1 MKAGEKVNYEGASS
15 AIDFDENGDVKTDFG
30 VYRIKAGKWALDRV
44 IKYGE
49 LKPADRRARPSDRHR
64 PAHREPPRAG
74 RGRALAHLRGGAVR
88 QRRPPRLHDARRLR
102 DVRVQR
108 ARRPALRGAALLGVG
123 GALLVGVPVARLAYD
138 KLPVTGTVQLLII
151 SIGVSFILRHAVLFV
166 FGSNLLQ
173 FAVPLQRPYVWGPVR
188 LTAYQILTLIV
199 AAVLVLAVHL
209 LLSRTKLGR
218 ILRAIADNATLSEIA
233 GADVSRARLAMWAIA
248 VFLAAA
254 GGILFGLNLVIQPN
268 MGWDL
273 VIPIF
278 SAAILGGI
286 GNPYGAI
293 GGALVIGLVQEW
305 STLVIPATYK
315 EAIAFCAMALCL
327 MFRPRGLWGGS

>member
-1 MKAGEKVNYEGASS
+1 MLAEFVHLTVTGLLIASLLALGAVGLSL
-15 AIDFDENGDVKTDFG
+15 TFG
-30 VYRIKAGKWALDRV
+30 V
-44 IKYGE
+44 
-49 LKPADRRARPSDRHR
+49 ARFANV
-64 PAHREPPRAG
+64 AHPDFMM
-74 RGRALAHLRGGAVR
+74 LGAYTTF
-88 QRRPPRLHDARRLR
+88 AFNN
-102 DVRVQR
+102 
-108 ARRPALRGAALLGVG
+108 LLGVPFG
-123 GALLVGVPVARLAYD
+123 WAALAGIAAALLVGVPVARIAYD

-151 SIGVSFILRHAVLFV
+151 SIGVSFILRHVVLFL

-173 FAVPLQRPYVWGPVR
+173 FAVPLQRPYIWGPVR
-188 LTAYQILTLIV
+188 LTPYQILTLVV

-218 ILRAIADNATLSEIA
+218 ILRAIADNPVLCAIS
-233 GADVSRARLAMWAIA
+233 GADVGRARLTMWAIA
-248 VFLAAA
+248 VLLAST

-286 GNPYGAI
+286 GNPYGAM

-305 STLVIPATYK
+305 STLLIPSVYK
-315 EAIAFCAMALCL
+315 EAIAFGAMAVCL
-327 MFRPRGLWGGS
+327 MFRPRGLWGAA

>member
-1 MKAGEKVNYEGASS
+1 VGARPRDQVRGAHDQLIGELVHLTVTGLLIASLLALGAVGLSL
-15 AIDFDENGDVKTDFG
+15 TFG
-30 VYRIKAGKWALDRV
+30 V
-44 IKYGE
+44 
-49 LKPADRRARPSDRHR
+49 ARFANV
-64 PAHREPPRAG
+64 AHPDFMMLGAYATFAFN
-74 RGRALAHLRGGAVR
+74 ALAGV
-88 QRRPPRLHDARRLR
+88 PFW
-102 DVRVQR
+102 
-108 ARRPALRGAALLGVG
+108 GAAPLGVA

-138 KLPVTGTVQLLII
+138 KLPVTGTVQLLVI
-151 SIGVSFILRHAVLFV
+151 SIGVSFILRHAVLLV
-166 FGSNLLQ
+166 FGSSLLQ

-188 LTAYQILTLIV
+188 LTAYQLLTLAV
-199 AAVLVLAVHL
+199 AGVLVLAVHL

-218 ILRAIADNATLSEIA
+218 TLRAISDNATLTEIA

-278 SAAILGGI
+278 AAAILGGI
-286 GNPYGAI
+286 GNPYGAL

-305 STLVIPATYK
+305 STLVIPAAYK

-327 MFRPRGLWGGS
+327 MFRPRGLWGGA

>member
-1 MKAGEKVNYEGASS
+1 MGAGPRHQVRRAFGHLIGELVHLTVTGLLIASLLALGAVGLSL
-15 AIDFDENGDVKTDFG
+15 TFG
-30 VYRIKAGKWALDRV
+30 V
-44 IKYGE
+44 
-49 LKPADRRARPSDRHR
+49 ARFANV
-64 PAHREPPRAG
+64 AHPDFMMLGAYATYAFN
-74 RGRALAHLRGGAVR
+74 ALAGV
-88 QRRPPRLHDARRLR
+88 PFWW
-102 DVRVQR
+102 
-108 ARRPALRGAALLGVG
+108 AALLGVAT
-123 GALLVGVPVARLAYD
+123 ALAVGVPVARLAYD
-138 KLPVTGTVQLLII
+138 TLPVTGTVQLLII

-188 LTAYQILTLIV
+188 LTAYQLLTLAV
-199 AAVLVLAVHL
+199 AAVLVVAVHL

-218 ILRAIADNATLSEIA
+218 ILRAIADNAVLTEIA
-233 GADVSRARLAMWAIA
+233 GADVARARLAMWVIA
-248 VFLAAA
+248 VLLASC

-286 GNPYGAI
+286 GNPYGAM

-305 STLVIPATYK
+305 STLMIPAAYK
-315 EAIAFCAMALCL
+315 EAIAFGAMALCL
-327 MFRPRGLWGGS
+327 MFRPRGLWGGV

>member
-1 MKAGEKVNYEGASS
+1 VTGLLIASLLALGAVGLSL
-15 AIDFDENGDVKTDFG
+15 TFG
-30 VYRIKAGKWALDRV
+30 VARFANVAHPDFMMLGAYTTFAFNTLAGVPFGW
-44 IKYGE
+44 
-49 LKPADRRARPSDRHR
+49 
-64 PAHREPPRAG
+64 
-74 RGRALAHLRGGAVR
+74 
-88 QRRPPRLHDARRLR
+88 
-102 DVRVQR
+102 
-108 ARRPALRGAALLGVG
+108 AALLGVA
-123 GALLVGVPVARLAYD
+123 GAVLVGVPVARIAYD
-138 KLPVTGTVQLLII
+138 RLPVTGTVQLLII

-188 LTAYQILTLIV
+188 LTPYQILTLVV

-218 ILRAIADNATLSEIA
+218 ILRATADNPVLTEIA
-233 GADVSRARLAMWAIA
+233 GADVARARLAMWVIA
-248 VFLAAA
+248 VLLASV

-286 GNPYGAI
+286 GNPYGAMA
-293 GGALVIGLVQEW
+293 GALVIGLVQEW
-305 STLVIPATYK
+305 STLVIPAAYK
-315 EAIAFCAMALCL
+315 EAIAFGAMALCL
-327 MFRPRGLWGGS
+327 VFRPRGLWGGA